1 MRCLTGRA
9 HGECSMRVAFIMSH
23 KQESVGMVAATPGA
37 ELAVSFQT
45 LGLDVGCPACSSDFF
60 FFQRNLLA
68 YQYENAFWSFYNQL
82 NDSKSFFLNR
92 KSGVARFL
100 YLYTCLSI

>member
-60 FFQRNLLA
+60 FFSK
-68 YQYENAFWSFYNQL
+68 ESFSISVRECIL
-82 NDSKSFFLNR
+82 EFLQSVN
-92 KSGVARFL
+92 
-100 YLYTCLSI
+100 

>member
-37 ELAVSFQT
+37 ELTVSFQT

-60 FFQRNLLA
+60 FFPK
-68 YQYENAFWSFYNQL
+68 ESFNISVRECIL
-82 NDSKSFFLNR
+82 EFLQSVN
-92 KSGVARFL
+92 
-100 YLYTCLSI
+100 